1 MISTTLASYQTR
13 CHDDLENAQKGLT
26 ALENDKGVKNV
37 HTVLERLNDLYKV
50 LDRGSN
56 EAGLLRSVHPEAK
69 VRELADKCEQ
79 EFSKISTNL
88 GLSRPLYEAVAAVD
102 VSREDAITQRYVQ
115 HMLRDF
121 RRAGVDKS
129 NEIREQVR
137 KLKDELVEI
146 GQRFS
151 TNIREDVRS
160 IKLDSVGSLDGLPQD
175 YVDSHKPGADGKI
188 TITTDYPDYVPF
200 MSYAK
205 NDAKRLELYTVF
217 RQRGYPKN
225 EAVLRQLLEKRYA
238 LAQLLGYKDWAEY
251 ITEDKM
257 IKTEEA
263 ASAFIEKINALAK
276 KRAERDYSELL
287 ARKQKDDPNAKEV
300 GDWQKAY
307 YEELVRREKY
317 DFDSQAVRE
326 YFSFGKVRQGV
337 LDITSQMFGVT
348 YRKIAT
354 PVWHASVEAYEMD
367 DKDGNPIGRFYFDM
381 HPREGKYKHAAA
393 FPIRTGVE
401 GQQLPEAALI
411 CNFPGADDPSALM
424 EHSDVETFFHEFG
437 HLVHH
442 LFGGHQRW
450 LGVSGFSTEWDF
462 VEAPSQMLEEWGWDK
477 AVLKRFAVN
486 KAGETIPDHLIAKMQ
501 KARDFGKGLW
511 VRHQMFY
518 AALSLNYYNQDPS
531 KIDLAAVAKAMQQEY
546 SPFPYVRDTFF
557 QYSFGHLDGYS
568 AIYYTY
574 MWSLVIAKDLFHVFE
589 EKGLLNPDAAS
600 RYRKYILEP
609 GGSKDAALLVKDF
622 LGRDYTFD
630 AFGRWLNKQ

>member
-1 MISTTLASYQTR
+1 
-13 CHDDLENAQKGLT
+13 
-26 ALENDKGVKNV
+26 
-37 HTVLERLNDLYKV
+37 
-50 LDRGSN
+50 
-56 EAGLLRSVHPEAK
+56 
-69 VRELADKCEQ
+69 
-79 EFSKISTNL
+79 
-88 GLSRPLYEAVAAVD
+88 
-102 VSREDAITQRYVQ
+102 
-115 HMLRDF
+115 
-121 RRAGVDKS
+121 
-129 NEIREQVR
+129 
-137 KLKDELVEI
+137 
-146 GQRFS
+146 
-151 TNIREDVRS
+151 
-160 IKLDSVGSLDGLPQD
+160 
-175 YVDSHKPGADGKI
+175 
-188 TITTDYPDYVPF
+188 
-200 MSYAK
+200 
-205 NDAKRLELYTVF
+205 
-217 RQRGYPKN
+217 
-225 EAVLRQLLEKRYA
+225 
-238 LAQLLGYKDWAEY
+238 
-251 ITEDKM
+251 
-257 IKTEEA
+257 
-263 ASAFIEKINALAK
+263 
-276 KRAERDYSELL
+276 
-287 ARKQKDDPNAKEV
+287 
-300 GDWQKAY
+300 
-307 YEELVRREKY
+307 
-317 DFDSQAVRE
+317 VRE